1 MGASY
6 LKSHAGLPMEELENN
21 AAYIQGWLKRLKDD
35 KKFIIY
41 ASSKAQRAAD
51 FILDVKVKEKE
62 LELIEDAHEI
72 VDKSMEREKEL
83 KSLRI
88 KKQQIEKGLER

>member
-1 MGASY
+1 
-6 LKSHAGLPMEELENN
+6 MEELENN